1 MTRDS
6 TARRLKKLME
16 ERNLRQVDILNLC
29 QPICAEYGMKMNKS
43 DISQYCSGKN
53 EPLQDKIF
61 ILAKALNVSEAYLM
75 GFDVPADRMPS
86 DDAERF
92 NAFAANFNEHRN
104 NKIISLNLSDE
115 ELDLINKY
123 RSLNASEKDIV
134 MTVLDKV
141 HAGHKEE
148 SEDAILTLTVEDLRQ
163 MPLPLRMKF
172 ESYVDGDKLNLVAR
186 KRKK

>member
-1 MTRDS
+1 MGKVELKD
-6 TARRLKKLME
+6 RLREAME
-16 ERNLRQVDILNLC
+16 MN
-29 QPICAEYGMKMNKS
+29 GMKQADLVSVGHFDKGQLS
-43 DISQYCSGKN
+43 AWLSGKYRPKQVN
-53 EPLQDKIF
+53 IDKLSR
-61 ILAKALNVSEAYLM
+61 ILGVSEAWLM
-75 GFDVPADRMPS
+75 GYDVPKDRMPS
-86 DDAERF
+86 ADAERF

-141 HAGHKEE
+141 HAGHKDE
-148 SEDAILTLTVEDLRQ
+148 SDDTILTLTVEDLRQ